1 MTDSLCPVVALVSL
15 NVSRPSD
22 FGDTVLTVNV
32 SCVDEGSDDTRLV
45 HDGSRRFE
53 VGISH

>member
-15 NVSRPSD
+15 NVSRTSD